1 MSGACRT
8 TGLRRNGYGVVP
20 LHALTECGSSR
31 PLHTDMR
38 RSNLAR
44 QILLVALVTGCN
56 KSSSGTDSTKVSQ
69 TGATTDSA
77 AGATGP
83 AIALPVTVEPARDA
97 DLVLSIITSG
107 QVRSVRESKLKSE
120 VAGTIQRVA
129 VRPGQSVRRGQ
140 PLVFLDSLPFSL
152 ALRQKQ
158 IDVDRTHLQFLDFW
172 IPDSIANGLA
182 GAEPHRKAFMTRTGY
197 DAALVA
203 LEVAK
208 LERARATI
216 VAPFDG
222 VVDRVDAVEGER
234 ISAGSPIATVV
245 DMQHL
250 RIEAAVLQHDI
261 PFIKEG
267 GLATVASAAS
277 PNVLGRGTVVAVL
290 ATVDSAS
297 RAGRAYVQLNGN
309 GVLRPGMTVD
319 VRLEANRIPSQ
330 RLVPKAAVIERDGRP
345 LVFVVKNGR
354 AEWVY
359 INRGRDN
366 GVETQVLPDTLTNE
380 IPVKAGDLVITRG
393 HLTLSHQAP
402 VRVVRKADTP

>member
-1 MSGACRT
+1 
-8 TGLRRNGYGVVP
+8 
-20 LHALTECGSSR
+20 
-31 PLHTDMR
+31 MR
-38 RSNLAR
+38 RSHCAGQIVSSLILA
-44 QILLVALVTGCN
+44 ALVSGCN
-56 KSSSGTDSTKVSQ
+56 KKPAGGDSTKISQ
-69 TGATTDSA
+69 SGASTDSA
-77 AGATGP
+77 AGTSAP
-83 AIALPVTVEPARDA
+83 AIALPVTVEAARDG

-107 QVRSVRESKLKSE
+107 QVRSENESRLTSE
-120 VAGTIQRVA
+120 IGGTVQRVA
-129 VRPGQSVRRGQ
+129 VRPGQHVRKGQ
-140 PLVFLDSLPFSL
+140 PLVFLDSLPFAL

-158 IDVDRTHLQFLDFW
+158 IDVDLRRLQFLDLW
-172 IPDSIANGLA
+172 VPDSLGGGR
-182 GAEPHRKAFMTRTGY
+182 GAAEERKKVFMTRSGY

-208 LERARATI
+208 LDRARATI

-222 VVDRVDAVEGER
+222 VVDRVDAVEGQR
-234 ISAGSPIATVV
+234 VGSGAPIATVV

-267 GLATVASAAS
+267 GVATVASAAS
-277 PNVLGRGTVVAVL
+277 PNVLGRGTVVALL
-290 ATVDSAS
+290 AMVDTTSH
-297 RAGRAYVQLNGN
+297 AGRAYVRLNGN

-319 VRLEANRIPSQ
+319 VRLEANRIPKQ
-330 RLVPKAAVIERDGRP
+330 RLVPKTAIIERDGRP

-402 VRVVRKADTP
+402 VRVIQKVDTP

>member
-1 MSGACRT
+1 MKASRIVGLLAIAAAVSGCDKIRAAT
-8 TGLRRNGYGVVP
+8 K
-20 LHALTECGSSR
+20 GS
-31 PLHTDMR
+31 
-38 RSNLAR
+38 
-44 QILLVALVTGCN
+44 
-56 KSSSGTDSTKVSQ
+56 DSTKVAQS
-69 TGATTDSA
+69 GASTDS
-77 AGATGP
+77 GP
-83 AIALPVTVEPARDA
+83 VTTAPPIALPVTVEPARDG

-107 QVRSVRESKLKSE
+107 QVRSERESQLRSE
-120 VAGTIQRVA
+120 VAGTVQRVA
-129 VRPGQSVRRGQ
+129 VRPGQHVRKGQ
-140 PLVFLDSLPFSL
+140 PLVFLDSIPFVL

-158 IDVDRTHLQFLDFW
+158 IEVDNANLAFLDLW
-172 IPDSIANGLA
+172 VPDSLA
-182 GAEPHRKAFMTRTGY
+182 GIRAGAAERRKVFMTRSHL
-197 DAALVA
+197 DAALVNY
-203 LEVAK
+203 EMAK
-208 LERARATI
+208 LDRQRATI

-234 ISAGSPIATVV
+234 IGPSAAIATVV
-245 DMQHL
+245 DLKNL
-250 RIEAAVLQHDI
+250 RVEAAVLQHDI
-261 PFIKEG
+261 PYIKEG
-267 GLATVASAAS
+267 GVATVASAAS
-277 PNVLGRGTVVAVL
+277 PNVLGRGTVFAVL

-297 RAGRAYVQLNGN
+297 RSGRAYVRLEGN

-319 VRLEANRIPSQ
+319 VRLEANRIPRQ

-393 HLTLSHQAP
+393 HLTLSHQAQ

>member
-1 MSGACRT
+1 LLTLVLASCDKVGSG
-8 TGLRRNGYGVVP
+8 
-20 LHALTECGSSR
+20 S
-31 PLHTDMR
+31 
-38 RSNLAR
+38 
-44 QILLVALVTGCN
+44 
-56 KSSSGTDSTKVSQ
+56 DSTHVAQS
-69 TGATTDSA
+69 GGVDSLQ
-77 AGATGP
+77 GGP
-83 AIALPVTVEPARDA
+83 AVTLPVTVEPARDG

-107 QVRSVRESKLKSE
+107 QVRSEHESKLTSE
-120 VAGTIQRVA
+120 IGGTVQRVA

-140 PLVFLDSLPFSL
+140 PLVFLDSTPFAL

-158 IDVDRTHLQFLDFW
+158 IDVDRARLQFMDLW
-172 IPDSIANGLA
+172 VPDSLGSSRS
-182 GAEPHRKAFMTRTGY
+182 GSEERRKVFMTRSGL

-203 LEVAK
+203 LEMAK
-208 LERARATI
+208 LDRERATI

-234 ISAGSPIATVV
+234 IGAGAPIATVV
-245 DMQHL
+245 DMRNL

-267 GLATVASAAS
+267 GVATVASAAS
-277 PNVLGRGTVVAVL
+277 PNVLGRGTIVAVL

-297 RAGRAYVQLNGN
+297 RSGRAYVRLNGN

-319 VRLEANRIPSQ
+319 VRLEATRILKQ

-345 LVFVVKNGR
+345 LVFVVKDGH
-354 AEWVY
+354 AQWVY

-393 HLTLSHQAP
+393 HLTLTHQAP
-402 VRVVRKADTP
+402 VRVVRKSDTP

>member
-1 MSGACRT
+1 MK
-8 TGLRRNGYGVVP
+8 
-20 LHALTECGSSR
+20 
-31 PLHTDMR
+31 
-38 RSNLAR
+38 
-44 QILLVALVTGCN
+44 LVTYGFAAAFTLIACN
-56 KSSSGTDSTKVSQ
+56 KQAAGADSTKVAQS
-69 TGATTDSA
+69 GASPDSA
-77 AGATGP
+77 PTTSAP
-83 AIALPVTVEPARDA
+83 PIALPVTVEPARDG

-107 QVRSVRESKLKSE
+107 QVRSERESHLKAE
-120 VAGTIQRVA
+120 VPGTVQRVL
-129 VRPGQSVRRGQ
+129 VRPGQQVRRGQ
-140 PLVFLDSLPFSL
+140 ALVALDSLPFSL

-158 IDVDRTHLQFLDFW
+158 IDVDYKRLQFLDLW
-172 IPDSIANGLA
+172 VPDSLA
-182 GAEPHRKAFMTRTGY
+182 GIRTGTEDRRRVFMTRSGY

-203 LEVAK
+203 LEQAK
-208 LERARATI
+208 LDRQRATI

-234 ISAGSPIATVV
+234 IGAGAPVATVV
-245 DMQHL
+245 DMKNL

-267 GLATVASAAS
+267 GVATVASAAS
-277 PNVLGRGTVVAVL
+277 PSVLGRGTIVAVL

-297 RAGRAYVQLNGN
+297 RAGRAYVRLAGN
-309 GVLRPGMTVD
+309 GALRPGMTVD
-319 VRLEANRIPSQ
+319 VRLEATRITNQ

-366 GVETQVLPDTLTNE
+366 GVETQVLPDTITSE

-393 HLTLSHQAP
+393 HLTLSHQAQ
-402 VRVVRKADTP
+402 VRVVKKADTP

>member
-1 MSGACRT
+1 
-8 TGLRRNGYGVVP
+8 
-20 LHALTECGSSR
+20 
-31 PLHTDMR
+31 
-38 RSNLAR
+38 
-44 QILLVALVTGCN
+44 
-56 KSSSGTDSTKVSQ
+56 
-69 TGATTDSA
+69 
-77 AGATGP
+77 
-83 AIALPVTVEPARDA
+83 LPVTVEPARDG

-107 QVRSVRESKLKSE
+107 QVRSERESQLRSE
-120 VAGTIQRVA
+120 VAGTVQRVA
-129 VRPGQSVRRGQ
+129 VRPGQHVRKGQ
-140 PLVFLDSLPFSL
+140 PLVFLDSIPFVL

-158 IDVDRTHLQFLDFW
+158 IEVDNANLAFLDLW
-172 IPDSIANGLA
+172 VPDSLA
-182 GAEPHRKAFMTRTGY
+182 GIRAGAAERRKVFMTRSHL
-197 DAALVA
+197 DAALVNY
-203 LEVAK
+203 EMAK
-208 LERARATI
+208 LDRQRATI

-234 ISAGSPIATVV
+234 IGPSAAIATVV
-245 DMQHL
+245 DLKNL
-250 RIEAAVLQHDI
+250 RVEAAVLQHDI
-261 PFIKEG
+261 PYIKEG
-267 GLATVASAAS
+267 GVATVASAAS
-277 PNVLGRGTVVAVL
+277 PNVLGRGTVFAVL

-297 RAGRAYVQLNGN
+297 RSGRAYVRLEGN

-319 VRLEANRIPSQ
+319 VRLEANRIPKQ

-393 HLTLSHQAP
+393 HLTLSHQAQ

>member
-1 MSGACRT
+1 MQASRIIVVLALAASAGACDKIKAAT
-8 TGLRRNGYGVVP
+8 KG
-20 LHALTECGSSR
+20 A
-31 PLHTDMR
+31 
-38 RSNLAR
+38 
-44 QILLVALVTGCN
+44 
-56 KSSSGTDSTKVSQ
+56 DSTKIAQQSG
-69 TGATTDSA
+69 TSSDSA
-77 AGATGP
+77 TGNTAP
-83 AIALPVTVEPARDA
+83 PIALPVTVEPARDG

-107 QVRSVRESKLKSE
+107 QVRSERESKLKSE
-120 VAGTIQRVA
+120 VGGTVQRVA

-140 PLVFLDSLPFSL
+140 PLVFLDSQPFAL

-158 IDVDRTHLQFLDFW
+158 IDVDLKRLQFLDLW
-172 IPDSIANGLA
+172 VPDSLGGTR
-182 GAEPHRKAFMTRTGY
+182 GAAEERKKVFMTRSGY

-208 LERARATI
+208 LDRERATI

-222 VVDRVDAVEGER
+222 VIDRVDAVEGER
-234 ISAGSPIATVV
+234 VGAGAPMATVV
-245 DMQHL
+245 DMRNL

-267 GLATVASAAS
+267 GVATVASAAS
-277 PNVLGRGTVVAVL
+277 PNVLGRGTVMAVL
-290 ATVDSAS
+290 ATIDSSS
-297 RAGRAYVQLNGN
+297 RSGRAYVQLEGN

-319 VRLEANRIPSQ
+319 VRLEANRIPKQ
-330 RLVPKAAVIERDGRP
+330 RLVPKSAVIERDGRP

-366 GVETQVLPDTLTNE
+366 GVDTQVLPDTLTNE

-402 VRVVRKADTP
+402 VRVVQKADTP

>member
-1 MSGACRT
+1 MSLKREITRLAAPV
-8 TGLRRNGYGVVP
+8 GL
-20 LHALTECGSSR
+20 L
-31 PLHTDMR
+31 
-38 RSNLAR
+38 LA
-44 QILLVALVTGCN
+44 VGCN
-56 KSSSGTDSTKVSQ
+56 KTPSGNDSTRIAQAGGS
-69 TGATTDSA
+69 TDSA
-77 AGATGP
+77 AGTTPP
-83 AIALPVTVEPARDA
+83 AIALPVTVEPARDG

-107 QVRSVRESKLKSE
+107 QVRSERESNLKSE
-120 VAGTIQRVA
+120 VGGTIQRVV

-140 PLVFLDSLPFSL
+140 PLAFLDSIPFAL

-158 IDVDRTHLQFLDFW
+158 IDVDNAQLTFMDMW
-172 IPDSIANGLA
+172 VPDSLSGMRP
-182 GAEPHRKAFMTRTGY
+182 GAEARRKVFMTRSRL
-197 DAALVA
+197 DAALVG

-208 LERARATI
+208 LDRERATI
-216 VAPFDG
+216 TAPFDG
-222 VVDRVDAVEGER
+222 VIDRVDAVEGER
-234 ISAGSPIATVV
+234 IGPGSPIATIV
-245 DMQHL
+245 DMRNL

-267 GLATVASAAS
+267 GVATVASAAS

-297 RAGRAYVQLNGN
+297 RAGRAYVRLNGN

-319 VRLEANRIPSQ
+319 VRLEANRIAKQ

-366 GVETQVLPDTLTNE
+366 GVDTQVLPDTLTNE

-402 VRVVRKADTP
+402 VRVVQKADTP